1 MKTEH
6 STCYV
11 SPEAY
16 VIVIEPLRIMVGS
29 PEQTGTQDYGFGN
42 LDEQP

>member
-6 STCYV
+6 SICYV

-16 VIVIEPLRIMVGS
+16 IIDIEPLKIMVGS
-29 PEQTGTQDYGFGN
+29 PAPTGTQDYTFGN